1 MNTEV
6 EMGTNNLADSKLDW
20 LQEEVAT
27 YYQGGEFAYIKSLD
41 AAKNVGDGLFT
52 FCINEAGDAG
62 DKPELVSML
71 NRAIDQLRSLV
82 GELETAP

>member
-1 MNTEV
+1 MS
-6 EMGTNNLADSKLDW
+6 TNNLANLKLNG

-27 YYQGGEFAYIKSLD
+27 HYQGGEFAYIKSLD
-41 AAKNVGDGLFT
+41 VAQNVGDGLFT

-82 GELETAP
+82 GELESAP

>member
-1 MNTEV
+1 MSTISLV
-6 EMGTNNLADSKLDW
+6 NLKLNG

-27 YYQGGEFAYIKSLD
+27 HYQGGEFAYIKSLD
-41 AAKNVGDGLFT
+41 AAQNVGDGLFT

-62 DKPELVSML
+62 NKPELVNML